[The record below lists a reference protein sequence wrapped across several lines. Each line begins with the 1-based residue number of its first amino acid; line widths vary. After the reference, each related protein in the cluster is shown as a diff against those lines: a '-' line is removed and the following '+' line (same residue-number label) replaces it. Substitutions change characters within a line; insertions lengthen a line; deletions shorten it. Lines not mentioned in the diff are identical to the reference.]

1 MNAPRFLTQLLGLSL
16 ILTTG
21 LWNVL
26 ASPGEDMADAAGR
39 FLAALTTDQKAKAT
53 FPLQDDERFNWHFI
67 PKTRNGLQVKEMT
80 PEQRPL
86 ALGLLNSAMS
96 QRGFLKAT
104 TIMSLEQILHELE
117 QGRGRFARDPELYHF
132 SVFGTPGRNNT
143 WAWRVE
149 GHHLSLNFTI
159 VKGTMTS
166 VTPSFFGTNPAEVRT
181 GPRKGLRVLGAEE
194 DWARLLV
201 QSLNDEQKKIAIV
214 AEDAPND
221 IITVADRRARVL
233 EPKGLALSGMSEP
246 QATLLWG
253 IIREYI
259 GRARQELAAEEL
271 EKIEQSGKNA
281 IFFAWAGYVK
291 SGERHYYRV
300 QGPTFL
306 LEYDNTQNDAN
317 HVHAVWRDL
326 QNDFGED
333 LLKKHYSEA
342 H

>member
-86 ALGLLNSAMS
+86 AFGLLNSAMS
-96 QRGFLKAT
+96 QRGLLKAT

-159 VKGTMTS
+159 VKGNHDLRD
-166 VTPSFFGTNPAEVRT
+166 SFL
-181 GPRKGLRVLGAEE
+181 LR
-194 DWARLLV
+194 
-201 QSLNDEQKKIAIV
+201 N
-214 AEDAPND
+214 
-221 IITVADRRARVL
+221 
-233 EPKGLALSGMSEP
+233 
-246 QATLLWG
+246 
-253 IIREYI
+253 
-259 GRARQELAAEEL
+259 
-271 EKIEQSGKNA
+271 QSGR
-281 IFFAWAGYVK
+281 G
-291 SGERHYYRV
+291 SDRSPERLARIGCRRGL
-300 QGPTFL
+300 GPTAGSVI
-306 LEYDNTQNDAN
+306 E
-317 HVHAVWRDL
+317 
-326 QNDFGED
+326 
-333 LLKKHYSEA
+333 
-342 H
+342 